1 MFVLVLLWSGIYSGS
16 CTGTQEM
23 NVSPSSLSLGGILEG
38 YSDYTPGDIRSKQGF
53 NGKELDISLG
63 CHQVYPWYIFTLPQ
77 WQSWEGRVWYL
88 SVRDRLS
95 PTREGKL
102 WCKVCLHPHLEQ
114 GGTPPVEKM
123 ALVAF
128 FPLLQMGANNSSLTP
143 LNCILKNWDRFDP
156 QSLKK
161 TCLIFL
167 CDPAWPRY
175 PLEDGKWWPVGGSLN
190 YNTVLQLDLSCRK
203 QGKWVEVAYVLP
215 FFSL

>member
-1 MFVLVLLWSGIYSGS
+1 MAFSQFLRYSFCRICENELEGLALITRGQKSLFPHWPALHHLFYCLWYLCGDTWKEHLSFMFVLVLLWSGIYSGS

-102 WCKVCLHPHLEQ
+102 WCKVCLHPHLGQ
-114 GGTPPVEKM
+114 GGMLLVERGHWS
-123 ALVAF
+123 LF
-128 FPLLQMGANNSSLTP
+128 FLSYRWELTILASLLWTVS
-143 LNCILKNWDRFDP
+143 W
-156 QSLKK
+156 K
-161 TCLIFL
+161 TGIDLI
-167 CDPAWPRY
+167 PR
-175 PLEDGKWWPVGGSLN
+175 
-190 YNTVLQLDLSCRK
+190 
-203 QGKWVEVAYVLP
+203 A
-215 FFSL
+215 